1 MYGIVRYSFSIVAA
15 VCVAAFIGEPALGQ
29 VLKGDADYV
38 AQVVPIPTGTRP
50 QVPDGSIR
58 VAPNGDLFVTDTMS
72 NAVRVLR
79 VSPGSARPI
88 RAEVFA
94 KGLKQP
100 FSIAFYPLGPNPR
113 WVYIADSDGVVRYRY
128 KNGDLKASGKPEQM
142 ISGKTKPL
150 GAAWDTE
157 ELRADVLFFN
167 PDDTH
172 MQIVAAELRNSEGEP
187 VQAGY
192 DAAKGR
198 DLYIAHCS
206 ACHQV
211 SGEGLPGVF
220 PPLKGSGVVNKDD
233 ATKHIHVVLDGMEGA
248 RAGGVVYAS
257 AMPPFAGM
265 LSDAEIADIIDYE
278 RSAWGNHGNPVT
290 AAQVAAE
297 RAGPK

>member
-1 MYGIVRYSFSIVAA
+1 MYGIVRHSFSIVAA

-29 VLKGDADYV
+29 VL
-38 AQVVPIPTGTRP
+38 TRP
-50 QVPDGSIR
+50 QVPEG
-58 VAPNGDLFVTDTMS
+58 
-72 NAVRVLR
+72 
-79 VSPGSARPI
+79 
-88 RAEVFA
+88 
-94 KGLKQP
+94 
-100 FSIAFYPLGPNPR
+100 
-113 WVYIADSDGVVRYRY
+113 
-128 KNGDLKASGKPEQM
+128 
-142 ISGKTKPL
+142 
-150 GAAWDTE
+150 
-157 ELRADVLFFN
+157 
-167 PDDTH
+167 H
-172 MQIVAAELRNSEGEP
+172 SEGEP
-187 VQAGY
+187 VQGGY

-198 DLYIAHCS
+198 DLYVAHCS

-265 LSDAEIADIIDYE
+265 LSDAEIAGIIDYE